1 VTPATIAM
9 VMALMLHATVV
20 PARAAQLVPIT
31 VAISLV
37 NRGRTPQTLEFPT
50 ADLFSVEV
58 RDTSGKVIFDSLSG
72 HKPID
77 VHRKL
82 FVPIGTTRVAAFVW
96 NGLSNEM
103 RALAPGSY
111 DVRVEM
117 QSTSAD
123 LVADLPLTIDAPV
136 PILSAIESN
145 TKAETTVVG
154 QPSREN
160 GVIYLQDST
169 GKIALSRA
177 LGLHPQGDFVVR
189 GTPTDML
196 GRRTLV
202 IDRFAPAANNLAPEA
217 TPTPPPSPSPTPPIP
232 RRSG

>member
-1 VTPATIAM
+1 
-9 VMALMLHATVV
+9 
-20 PARAAQLVPIT
+20 
-31 VAISLV
+31 
-37 NRGRTPQTLEFPT
+37 
-50 ADLFSVEV
+50 
-58 RDTSGKVIFDSLSG
+58 
-72 HKPID
+72 
-77 VHRKL
+77 
-82 FVPIGTTRVAAFVW
+82 
-96 NGLSNEM
+96 
-103 RALAPGSY
+103 
-111 DVRVEM
+111 
-117 QSTSAD
+117 
-123 LVADLPLTIDAPV
+123 LPLTIDAPV
-136 PILSAIESN
+136 PISSAIESN

-189 GTPTDML
+189 GTPMDML

-217 TPTPPPSPSPTPPIP
+217 TPIPQPSPSPTPPIP